1 MHVKKQ
7 HSKPTQN
14 TKTKRENGPKQKP
27 DKDQMSE
34 TDEIQKC
41 LMELSEDEDDGV
53 EIKAEQNLKKV
64 TKDKERKALPDE
76 QNSTQSTKDIEINPM
91 DANALPDNLNSKQIM
106 MNVDKLFNAS
116 ETVSKSNVDKDKYI
130 SLRSKKGTVEQ
141 LLTQLRESK
150 YFRSQ
155 KNQVFF
161 ECPFKEADTFVHLDL
176 IPGWRSKVS
185 KVWKRSFLE
194 FDWNCVL
201 KIKKEDYHLQ
211 VKTSNGELRSLT
223 SFLSPDFIVVRFVYL
238 LNCYY
243 TVVTFATF
251 HCGQVR
257 QFIMHYQSILS
268 ISQYISISRSGIGV
282 LEYLRIQVRIQIR
295 FQWKFQN
302 FDSGH
307 QADGACEGC
316 GKAEDK
322 GDELSKLHWTLPLS
336 VLTNLYLVRTL
347 WTRKCLS
354 NWK

>member
-1 MHVKKQ
+1 MEFILAACRLHLVEREKFKDLMEISLDRQQKLIKTENKKRGGGRLNLDNSVAEKTWQEMDLALGNVNQVSVKSESAENEIKEEIKVEIKTEIDLEENFQCGKCGKYLPSGTSLGIHMRKVHNESTVPGKRKKMFSCKFCTKSYPLKHQMSMHVKKQ
-7 HSKPTQN
+7 HSKRTQN
-14 TKTKRENGPKQKP
+14 TKTKTENGTKQKP
-27 DKDQMSE
+27 DKDEMSE

-106 MNVDKLFNAS
+106 MDVDKLFNAS
-116 ETVSKSNVDKDKYI
+116 ETVSKINVDKDEDI

-194 FDWNCVL
+194 FD
-201 KIKKEDYHLQ
+201 
-211 VKTSNGELRSLT
+211 
-223 SFLSPDFIVVRFVYL
+223 
-238 LNCYY
+238 
-243 TVVTFATF
+243 
-251 HCGQVR
+251 
-257 QFIMHYQSILS
+257 
-268 ISQYISISRSGIGV
+268 
-282 LEYLRIQVRIQIR
+282 
-295 FQWKFQN
+295 
-302 FDSGH
+302 
-307 QADGACEGC
+307 
-316 GKAEDK
+316 
-322 GDELSKLHWTLPLS
+322 
-336 VLTNLYLVRTL
+336 
-347 WTRKCLS
+347 
-354 NWK
+354 